1 MAPIVS
7 GVDIAR
13 PPGEVFAY
21 ATDPS
26 RFGEWQAGVI
36 SGHTEPAGPPEVGYH
51 CVMTRQI
58 GGAERTSISVIT
70 KLSPPHTWAIH
81 GIDGSVRADVTVTV
95 EPRQDGTQSHV
106 TIGLDF
112 SGSGMGRMILP
123 MVIRQ
128 ARKEV
133 PESCQ
138 KLKNRLEGVADRAS

>member
-26 RFGEWQAGVI
+26 TFGEWQDGVI
-36 SGHTEPAGPPEVGYH
+36 SGHIEPAGPPEVGYH

-58 GGAERTSISVIT
+58 GGAERTSTSVIT
-70 KLSPPHTWAIH
+70 ELSSPRTWAIH

-133 PESCQ
+133 PESCR
-138 KLKNRLEGVADRAS
+138 KLKNRLENSS

>member
-7 GVDIAR
+7 GIDIAR

-26 RFGEWQAGVI
+26 TFGEWQDGVI

-58 GGAERTSISVIT
+58 GGAERTSTSVIT
-70 KLSPPHTWAIH
+70 ELSPPRTWAIH
-81 GIDGSVRADVTVTV
+81 GIDGSIRADVTVTV
-95 EPRQDGTQSHV
+95 EPRRGGTQSHV

-112 SGSGMGRMILP
+112 SGSGMGKMILP
-123 MVIRQ
+123 MVVRQ

-133 PESCQ
+133 PESCR
-138 KLKNRLEGVADRAS
+138 KLKHRLENSS